1 MPSSRRCASRKK
13 NDSPPIPK
21 QVLRLMELLQRQGYE
36 AYAVGGCIR
45 DSLLGLSPNDW
56 DLTCSALPE
65 ETIRA
70 LPGYQVLATGLQH
83 GTVTVV
89 ADGMPVEITTYRVDG
104 TYSDGRHP
112 DSVTFSRN
120 LVDDLARR
128 DFTVNAIAYHPNKG
142 LVDPYNGL
150 HDLHSRTLRCVGIP
164 EQRFPGGRPAD
175 SPRASFCFYLGIHHR
190 KEDGLCNVP
199 AKKLAAS
206 DLRRTDSS

>member
-1 MPSSRRCASRKK
+1 
-13 NDSPPIPK
+13 
-21 QVLRLMELLQRQGYE
+21 MELLQRQGYE

-128 DFTVNAIAYHPNKG
+128 DFTVNAIAYHPSKG
-142 LVDPYNGL
+142 LVDPANGL
-150 HDLHSRTLRCVGIP
+150 HDLHSRT
-164 EQRFPGGRPAD
+164 
-175 SPRASFCFYLGIHHR
+175 RAALESR
-190 KEDGLCNVP
+190 NSV
-199 AKKLAAS
+199 
-206 DLRRTDSS
+206 